1 MPLNCSQANYDYV
14 ILEDAVNLAD
24 MLERQGADP
33 RSSPALVVYVKHA
46 HPVSEKTRLDIWS
59 GPILPC

>member
-33 RSSPALVVYVKHA
+33 RSSPALIYNVTMAMLKFIM
-46 HPVSEKTRLDIWS
+46 P
-59 GPILPC
+59 